1 MFAAALRRA
10 FAARQLGAALL
21 AAPRVAHLAPARTAT
36 RHFLAPCRGIGA
48 RILGDA
54 AARPALCGAV
64 APRSP
69 PLLSIV
75 MARGKRIFNQP
86 TRTRAQRSK
95 KKKIKLKSHSGAKK
109 RFKLRADGKFMHA
122 WCGKSHLN
130 TGTHSRMRRRKKGMK
145 LVASLGIQR
154 RLRKLLPYGGI

>member
-1 MFAAALRRA
+1 MASERLLCCTRQVLLTADEGLRA
-10 FAARQLGAALL
+10 
-21 AAPRVAHLAPARTAT
+21 
-36 RHFLAPCRGIGA
+36 
-48 RILGDA
+48 
-54 AARPALCGAV
+54 
-64 APRSP
+64 
-69 PLLSIV
+69 
-75 MARGKRIFNQP
+75 
-86 TRTRAQRSK
+86 